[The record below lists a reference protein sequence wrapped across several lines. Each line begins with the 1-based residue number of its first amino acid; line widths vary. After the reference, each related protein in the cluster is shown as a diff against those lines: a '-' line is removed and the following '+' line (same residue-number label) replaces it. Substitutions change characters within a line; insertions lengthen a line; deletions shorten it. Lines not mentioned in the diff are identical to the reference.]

1 MRALIIGPN
10 GQDGKLIRDRIN
22 VIRNQVYGLTRN
34 TLLNFS
40 RDRIIE
46 IEKRA
51 RSDSSDLNSILEH
64 LKPDLIFHMAAI
76 HGSSNSMQSEI
87 HRNKNE
93 MLELHVGYTKSILE
107 WQLNHPS
114 SKSFFALSSQMYSY
128 SASEQSINEDTEF
141 SPQNFYGETK
151 VIALELIR
159 EYRSTS
165 KVNASGLILFNHA
178 SEYNNKK
185 FLFPII
191 AQQLS
196 LILQGAT
203 NQLSLRNPLASI
215 EMTSAR
221 EIVDAIMLI
230 SELGESGDFVLAQG
244 VSYKIERIIQEV
256 CKILN
261 LPGID
266 IESINPPI
274 IEPCL
279 VGDITKAKKVL
290 NWAPSQKPWEVLKDM
305 TIKTSNINP

>member
-1 MRALIIGPN
+1 
-10 GQDGKLIRDRIN
+10 
-22 VIRNQVYGLTRN
+22 
-34 TLLNFS
+34 
-40 RDRIIE
+40 
-46 IEKRA
+46 
-51 RSDSSDLNSILEH
+51 
-64 LKPDLIFHMAAI
+64 
-76 HGSSNSMQSEI
+76 
-87 HRNKNE
+87 
-93 MLELHVGYTKSILE
+93 
-107 WQLNHPS
+107 
-114 SKSFFALSSQMYSY
+114 MYSY